1 MEVGNILTQ
10 SGRTRGTRALGWL
23 MALFFSGCALPPP
36 ATLPLDLAAARQ
48 TLDRWNPQY
57 CKVVE
62 LYGVHEPGQAHTKV
76 MYVLLAPAAESGGKP
91 MVYEATF
98 KLLTRPEGKQQWFLV
113 SLLNHAGGL
122 TRRQG
127 WDNLMIPVE

>member
-1 MEVGNILTQ
+1 MKLGGWFIKR
-10 SGRTRGTRALGWL
+10 SGGRGIALGVAVL
-23 MALFFSGCALPPP
+23 LGLGSCIMPQPE
-36 ATLPLDLAAARQ
+36 TLPLSPAAARE

-57 CKVVE
+57 CKVAE
-62 LYGVHEPGQAHTKV
+62 FYGMHDPGGGQTRIA
-76 MYVLLAPAAESGGKP
+76 YVLLTASAEAAAKP
-91 MVYEATF
+91 VVYEATF
-98 KLLTRPEGKQQWFLV
+98 KLLSRPDGRQQWFLV